1 MSHDDDLDLELARL
15 RDATADL
22 HPSAGFADRVMS
34 AVGEVPEVTLID
46 VVGRWGRWAVAAAAM
61 AAAAASFI
69 AVDMEQDVNAEV
81 ISTFDAVEVS
91 P

>member
-1 MSHDDDLDLELARL
+1 MSHDDDLDLELGRL
-15 RDATADL
+15 RDATAGL
-22 HPSAGFADRVMS
+22 RPTAGFADRVMA

-61 AAAAASFI
+61 AAAAASFVAI
-69 AVDMEQDVNAEV
+69 DVEEDVNAEV